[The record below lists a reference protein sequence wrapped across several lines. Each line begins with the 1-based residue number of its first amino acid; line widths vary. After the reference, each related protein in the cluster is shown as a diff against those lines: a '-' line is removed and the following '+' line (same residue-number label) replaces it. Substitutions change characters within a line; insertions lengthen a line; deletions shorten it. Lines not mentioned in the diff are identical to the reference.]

1 MKIRYVIEGLL
12 FGLIVYAG
20 YFGWAIL
27 SGLML
32 TRSYVPDIT
41 ERYESVEELEHK
53 VSFGVIIEPNWLM
66 LAGSFVLLAVL
77 YYVVRTWAAKRS
89 AARKNP
95 DGR

>member
-1 MKIRYVIEGLL
+1 LKIRYVIEGLL

-20 YFGWAIL
+20 YIGWAIL

-32 TRSYVPDIT
+32 TRNYVPDIAA
-41 ERYESVEELEHK
+41 RYESVEELEHK
-53 VSFGVIIEPNWLM
+53 VSFGVIFEPHWLT
-66 LAGSFVLLAVL
+66 LAGSFVLLIAL
-77 YYVVRTWAAKRS
+77 YYVVRAWAAKRS